1 MFSDAVREYVARH
14 APEEVTEAMDTLD
27 ALDKAAV
34 TLIYVGRHLR
44 TCLGCGCASVCFRDS
59 RRTKRRV
66 RKFAKLLD
74 QHADL
79 VFLIVLKIVMQAV
92 DRALKIAFLA
102 DFPQQFRLDAV
113 RLCSGEMEPL
123 ML

>member
-1 MFSDAVREYVARH
+1 M
-14 APEEVTEAMDTLD
+14 
-27 ALDKAAV
+27 
-34 TLIYVGRHLR
+34 
-44 TCLGCGCASVCFRDS
+44 CCGLPSVSLCDS
-59 RRTKRRV
+59 RLTERRV

-79 VFLIVLKIVMQAV
+79 VFLVVFQIVMQPV

-113 RLCSGEMEPL
+113 SFF
-123 ML
+123 

>member
-1 MFSDAVREYVARH
+1 MGKPPTPS
-14 APEEVTEAMDTLD
+14 
-27 ALDKAAV
+27 ALRPRPSSR
-34 TLIYVGRHLR
+34 TRLR
-44 TCLGCGCASVCFRDS
+44 CGFTPISSADS
-59 RRTKRRV
+59 RRTERRV

-92 DRALKIAFLA
+92 DRAFKVAFLA

-113 RLCSGEMEPL
+113 RLGGGEIL
-123 ML
+123 SHRRADFLASLHARHFFGVASSAGIAI